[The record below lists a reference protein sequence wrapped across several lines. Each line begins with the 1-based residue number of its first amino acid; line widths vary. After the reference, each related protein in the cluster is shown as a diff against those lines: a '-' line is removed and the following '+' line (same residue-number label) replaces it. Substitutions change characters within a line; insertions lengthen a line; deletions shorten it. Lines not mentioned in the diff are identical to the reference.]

1 MKNLVGVLFFLT
13 SICSAQFFES
23 DQSFFES
30 ESTQEFFQ
38 SEEYNESQPLFAF
51 FQNESSDY
59 GYDYGVDNLTNPGG
73 ESDPVPVN
81 QGWFLLVSLGI
92 GLGLYF
98 LQKKNQV
105 LKPMNQE

>member
-30 ESTQEFFQ
+30 ETTHEFFQ
-38 SEEYNESQPLFAF
+38 NEEYSESQPLFAF

-59 GYDYGVDNLTNPGG
+59 GYDYGEDGLTNPGG
-73 ESDPVPVN
+73 EFNQVPVDH
-81 QGWFLLVSLGI
+81 GWFLLVLLGI
-92 GLGLYF
+92 LVGFYF
-98 LQKKNQV
+98 IKKKKQV
-105 LKPMNQE
+105 LNPMKQE